1 MKECFLLV
9 FCGAEAS
16 VCLLMLGSLTRLGG
30 GVYISTLSGIL
41 VKHEVV
47 NIENMYVF
55 EL

>member
-1 MKECFLLV
+1 MS
-9 FCGAEAS
+9 AHAQ
-16 VCLLMLGSLTRLGG
+16 LTYTIGR
-30 GVYISTLSGIL
+30 ISTLSGIL

>member
-1 MKECFLLV
+1 VYVCTLL
-9 FCGAEAS
+9 EDS
-16 VCLLMLGSLTRLGG
+16 HDWEG